1 MTRTRVLVAGAV
13 VLLTGLL
20 GTGTPAVGATALSTA
35 VNSAFV
41 AGPTGLSAPNA
52 STTAA
57 QVSAA
62 GGEYRAAGGRYSAAG
77 ADYSRAIQLS
87 WDGSSYSDATTESF
101 VGFPVAV
108 PGDST
113 SRTIMVRN
121 DGPTDGT
128 LTVSIVDVELLTPTI
143 DDDFYSDLLIDWQTG
158 RSSIRDLESAG
169 TTRIIDM
176 PLPQGETTPVTIGY
190 VFPREAT
197 SGNKSDVGERQGRFD
212 VLFQLG
218 GDDAEADAGSAGS
231 AGTGTDGS
239 SDSGG
244 QSDAGGQSDSGAGTA
259 ADSDAAANSHAGA
272 DTNAGA
278 NANARA
284 GAAGSANSDGSTAAA
299 GGSGSTANAD
309 GNGSGTSSDADG
321 GFLPRTGGAMWWMA
335 VLGAVIAGVGAA
347 MVRLVQRRS
356 N

>member
-1 MTRTRVLVAGAV
+1 MTRTRLLVAGAV
-13 VLLTGLL
+13 VVGMGLL
-20 GTGTPAVGATALSTA
+20 GTGTSAVSATAVSA
-35 VNSAFV
+35 PVNSASV
-41 AGPTGLSAPNA
+41 TESTGLGAPTGLSASHA
-52 STTAA
+52 ATTAA

-62 GGEYRAAGGRYSAAG
+62 S

-101 VGFPVAV
+101 VGFPVTV

-190 VFPREAT
+190 DFPREAT
-197 SGNKSDVGERQGRFD
+197 SGNKSNVGERQGRFD

-218 GDDAEADAGSAGS
+218 GDDAEADAESAG
-231 AGTGTDGS
+231 AETDGS
-239 SDSGG
+239 ADSGG
-244 QSDAGGQSDSGAGTA
+244 QSDAGGQSAV
-259 ADSDAAANSHAGA
+259 DSDAEANSNAGA
-272 DTNAGA
+272 DANARSD
-278 NANARA
+278 ANARA
-284 GAAGSANSDGSTAAA
+284 AAAGSANSG
-299 GGSGSTANAD
+299 GSTANAD
-309 GNGSGTSSDADG
+309 GNGSTANADGSGSDASSDG

-335 VLGAVIAGVGAA
+335 VLGAVIAGAGAA

>member
-1 MTRTRVLVAGAV
+1 MTRTRLLVAGAAV
-13 VLLTGLL
+13 VATSLL
-20 GTGTPAVGATALSTA
+20 GTGTPAVSATAVSA
-35 VNSAFV
+35 PVNSASV
-41 AGPTGLSAPNA
+41 TESTGLSAPHA
-52 STTAA
+52 ATTAA

-62 GGEYRAAGGRYSAAG
+62 GADQSAAS
-77 ADYSRAIQLS
+77 ADHSRAIQLS

-101 VGFPVAV
+101 VGFPVTV

-169 TTRIIDM
+169 TTRIIEM

-190 VFPREAT
+190 DFPREAT

-218 GDDAEADAGSAGS
+218 GDDAGSAG
-231 AGTGTDGS
+231 AETDGS
-239 SDSGG
+239 SDSSG
-244 QSDAGGQSDSGAGTA
+244 QSDAGGQSDAA
-259 ADSDAAANSHAGA
+259 ADSDAAANSNAGA
-272 DTNAGA
+272 DANTGA
-278 NANARA
+278 DANARA
-284 GAAGSANSDGSTAAA
+284 AAAGSANSDGSTAAA

-309 GNGSGTSSDADG
+309 GSGSDASSDG

-335 VLGAVIAGVGAA
+335 VLGAVIAGAGAA

>member
-1 MTRTRVLVAGAV
+1 MTRTRLFVAGAA
-13 VLLTGLL
+13 VLATGLL
-20 GTGTPAVGATALSTA
+20 GTGTPVVGAPAVSA
-35 VNSAFV
+35 PVNSASV
-41 AGPTGLSAPNA
+41 AVPTGMSVPHTP
-52 STTAA
+52 TTAA

-62 GGEYRAAGGRYSAAG
+62 GVDYIAAS

-101 VGFPVAV
+101 VGFPVTV

-169 TTRIIDM
+169 TTRIIEM

-190 VFPREAT
+190 DFPREAT

-231 AGTGTDGS
+231 TGAETDGS
-239 SDSGG
+239 SDSGS

-259 ADSDAAANSHAGA
+259 ADSDAAANSNAGA
-272 DTNAGA
+272 DSNTGA
-278 NANARA
+278 DANARA
-284 GAAGSANSDGSTAAA
+284 AAAGSANSDGSASAA
-299 GGSGSTANAD
+299 GGNGSTANAD
-309 GNGSGTSSDADG
+309 GNGSNASSDG

-335 VLGAVIAGVGAA
+335 VLGAVIAGAGAA